1 MQKMTIICVGNLK
14 EDYLRAA
21 VSEYEKR
28 ISGYCKLETVCVKEE
43 VLRSESEGEIAAAL
57 KTEGKHIL
65 EAIPKR
71 SYVVTLCVEG
81 KQLSSPELADSFLR
95 AYDAFPE
102 ICLIIGSSY
111 GLDDEVKASSHMRLS
126 LSKMTFPHRLMRVIM
141 LEAIYRAFTINA
153 GVKYHK

>member
-1 MQKMTIICVGNLK
+1 MQKMTVICVGTLK

-21 VSEYEKR
+21 VAEYEKR

-43 VLRSESEGEIAAAL
+43 VLRYESASEIAGAL
-57 KTEGKHIL
+57 KTEGKRIL

-71 SYVVTLCVEG
+71 AYTVALCVEG
-81 KQLSSPELADSFLR
+81 KQLSSPELAKSFES
-95 AYDAFPE
+95 AYTSHSE

-111 GLDDEVKASSHMRLS
+111 GLDDEVKAAADMRLS
-126 LSKMTFPHRLMRVIM
+126 VSKMTFPHRLMRVIL
-141 LEAIYRAFTINA
+141 LEAVYRAFTISA